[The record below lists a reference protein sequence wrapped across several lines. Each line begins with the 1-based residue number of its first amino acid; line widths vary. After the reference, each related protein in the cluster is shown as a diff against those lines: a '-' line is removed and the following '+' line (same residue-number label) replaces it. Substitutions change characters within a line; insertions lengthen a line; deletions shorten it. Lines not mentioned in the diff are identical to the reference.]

1 MAKLRRRQEFE
12 AVFAS
17 PTRALVRPLFIIRVL
32 AKPSGP
38 ARLGIV
44 ASRKALRKAV
54 DRNRAK
60 RLIRETFRAMQTEL
74 SGVDLVVQIRGALE
88 HAGRAEARR
97 ELAAAF
103 RRILQ
108 AHMQ

>member
-17 PTRALVRPLFIIRVL
+17 PSRPLVRPLFIVRVL
-32 AKPSGP
+32 ARPCGP

-60 RLIRETFRAMQTEL
+60 RLVRETFRAMQIEL
-74 SGVDLVVQIRGALE
+74 SGVDLVVQLRSAMGR
-88 HAGRAEARR
+88 AGRAAARR
-97 ELAAAF
+97 ELASIF
-103 RRILQ
+103 RQIIQ
-108 AHMQ
+108 T

>member
-17 PTRALVRPLFIIRVL
+17 PTRALVRPLFIVRVL
-32 AKPSGP
+32 PRESGP

-60 RLIRETFRAMQTEL
+60 RLVRETFRELQLEL
-74 SGVDLVVQIRGALE
+74 SGVDLVVQVRSALE
-88 HAGRAEARR
+88 RAGRAAARR
-97 ELAAAF
+97 ELAATF
-103 RRILQ
+103 RQIVQ
-108 AHMQ
+108 A

>member
-17 PTRALVRPLFIIRVL
+17 PARALVRPLFIIRVL
-32 AKPSGP
+32 ARPSGP

-60 RLIRETFRAMQTEL
+60 RLVRETFRAMPIEH
-74 SGVDLVVQIRGALE
+74 SGVDLVVLVRKAFEQAR
-88 HAGRAEARR
+88 RVEARR

-108 AHMQ
+108 AHVQ